1 MNDADSLEMPE
12 FKSRLQALLDGM
24 PAGTLQDYAFFD
36 LASDRAPWFDTGI
49 DVEVGE
55 RLTSPVTPPE
65 DWHYLWFIGPAEIY
79 RPCPAPGRESA
90 ICCHIHRDVG
100 LLQKSVRL
108 PLEPDTRLRWSWKMD
123 ALPSAVA
130 ENTLPTHDYLSI
142 AVEFDNGQ
150 DITYY
155 WSAELPVGTVYRC
168 PIPTWNAR
176 ETHVVVRS
184 GEQGLG
190 EWIDEARDVYQDY
203 VDAIGG
209 PMPKNIVRIW
219 LIAVSLFQRTEGK
232 CQYDDIAFLQG
243 KRTIPVG

>member
-1 MNDADSLEMPE
+1 MHDTVLLEAPE
-12 FKSRLQALLDGM
+12 FKSRLQALLDGI
-24 PAGTLQDYAFFD
+24 PEGTLQDYAFFD
-36 LASDRAPWFDTGI
+36 LASDRASWFDTGI
-49 DVEVGE
+49 DVE
-55 RLTSPVTPPE
+55 
-65 DWHYLWFIGPAEIY
+65 
-79 RPCPAPGRESA
+79 
-90 ICCHIHRDVG
+90 
-100 LLQKSVRL
+100 
-108 PLEPDTRLRWSWKMD
+108 
-123 ALPSAVA
+123 
-130 ENTLPTHDYLSI
+130 
-142 AVEFDNGQ
+142 FDSQ

-155 WSAELPVGTVYRC
+155 WSTELPVGTVYRC

-209 PMPKNIVRIW
+209 PMPENIVRVW

-243 KRTIPVG
+243 KRTIQVR